1 MELNIAANVW
11 SVGVPLGGTFFM
23 WLILRAATYRE
34 NNPNGRFLITLV
46 CILIFLTVFS
56 FIKLIG
62 IG

>member
-1 MELNIAANVW
+1 MNLNFAANIW
-11 SVGVPLGGTFFM
+11 SVGIPLGGTFFM
-23 WLILRAATYRE
+23 WLLLRAATYKE
-34 NNPNGRFLITLV
+34 NNPNGLITLV